1 MSRCSRTGRIG
12 AGPRS
17 SDSLTGAPSSYAPP
31 MPGIVGYGT
40 YLPYWRL
47 RRSAIASALGTP
59 PARGARSVASYDE
72 DTTSMAVEAARRA
85 LADAPQGYV
94 PYAVWF
100 STTAPAYAD
109 KTNATAIHA
118 ALDLPASVG
127 AYDANGSIRSGI
139 GAMKIA
145 GTSTM
150 MAVLGDVRTGQP
162 GGADEAAGG
171 DAAVAF
177 CFGKQDPI
185 TEEIG
190 GANVSAEFT
199 DRWRTPGASFSR
211 QWEDRFGE
219 HAYLPLA
226 QEAVATAL
234 KGADLT
240 TGDLDHVIVTGLH
253 ARAVKAVPR
262 ACGLDPAVVADDLTD
277 EIGNTGSAH
286 WALVLADVLD
296 RAEPGRTIAVV
307 VLADGVDV
315 RLLRTTDAIA
325 EHRRRRVGT
334 TVREQLARTRDDLTY
349 PQFLTWRG
357 FLEREPPRR
366 PEPDR
371 PAAPPVLRNQE
382 WKYALIG
389 SRDESGFVHLPPT
402 RVSMGSGAIDRMEP
416 VRMADTLATI
426 ATFTVDRLAYSLSP
440 PVVAAVID
448 FDGGGRFQCELTDV
462 DPDAVA
468 IGDRV
473 EMTFRRLYTVD
484 GIHDYFW
491 KARPVA
497 DTTTS
502 TTSTEP
508 TAPTAHPEK
517 GA

>member
-1 MSRCSRTGRIG
+1 
-12 AGPRS
+12 
-17 SDSLTGAPSSYAPP
+17 

-47 RRSAIASALGTP
+47 RRTAIAETLGTP
-59 PARGARSVASYDE
+59 PGRGARSVASYDE
-72 DTTSMAVEAARRA
+72 DTTSMGVEAARRA
-85 LADAPQGYV
+85 LADAPDGYR
-94 PYAVWF
+94 PYALWF

-118 ALDLPASVG
+118 ALDLPGSAG

-139 GAMKIA
+139 GAAKIA

-150 MAVLGDVRTGQP
+150 MAVLSDVRAGQP
-162 GGADEAAGG
+162 GGADEAGGG

-190 GANVSAEFT
+190 GANVTAEFT
-199 DRWRTPGASFSR
+199 DRWRAPGAPFSR

-226 QEAVATAL
+226 QEAVAAAL
-234 KGADLT
+234 QGADLT
-240 TGDLDHVIVTGLH
+240 PGDLDHVVVTGLH

-262 ACGLDPAVVADDLTD
+262 ACGLDPAVVVDDLTD

-286 WALVLADVLD
+286 WALLLADVLD

-307 VLADGVDV
+307 VLGDGVDV
-315 RLLRTTDAIA
+315 RLFRTTEAIT
-325 EHRRRRVGT
+325 EHQRRRTVP
-334 TVREQLARTRDDLTY
+334 TVREQIAATRDDLTY
-349 PQFLTWRG
+349 AQFLTWRG

-371 PAAPPVLRNQE
+371 PAAPPALRNEE
-382 WKYALIG
+382 WKYALVG
-389 SRDESGFVHLPPT
+389 SRDESGFVHLPPA

-440 PVVAAVID
+440 PVVAAIVD

-462 DPDAVA
+462 DPDTVA

-473 EMTFRRLYTVD
+473 AMTFRRLYTVD

-497 DTTTS
+497 AGD
-502 TTSTEP
+502 
-508 TAPTAHPEK
+508 AAHHPGK